1 MMELTRLDA
10 ADARPIGI
18 ILHKTILQKPLS
30 IIQGRCVYAETEI
43 DVVNLYNCFGR
54 IVCAAELLRL
64 MVANLS
70 TAFYFYSFL
79 RTAEKIRT
87 FIG

>member
-1 MMELTRLDA
+1 MELTGLDA
-10 ADARPIGI
+10 ADARRIGI
-18 ILHKTILQKPLS
+18 ISHKTILQRPPA
-30 IIQGRCVYAETEI
+30 IMRGRCVYVEIEI
-43 DVVNLYNCFGR
+43 DVVNLNNCPDR
-54 IVCAAELLRL
+54 PIYAAELLRL